1 MVGVLTVALLLLF
14 QGLSKKLGISSS
26 VLQGLWMSYS
36 TESLNQALS
45 SLRNLYTPNIKVT
58 CWTSS
63 IARGRAPDLFCPKIH
78 FSGIQ
83 RPAIPSR
90 VLHMMGNGQ
99 NGSERER
106 NRKKRELV
114 KVKLMGCSG

>member
-63 IARGRAPDLFCPKIH
+63 IARGGARRTSFV
-78 FSGIQ
+78 Q
-83 RPAIPSR
+83 RSTFQASNIPR
-90 VLHMMGNGQ
+90 FRPV
-99 NGSERER
+99 
-106 NRKKRELV
+106 
-114 KVKLMGCSG
+114 CCT